1 MSPTIFAQLWQDSFE
16 PLSAFK
22 ELRMDLPLLD
32 PKIDVV
38 FKMLFADEDSEPI
51 LIALLNAI
59 IQGLHPITKAQ
70 VLNPQLPKRF
80 IDDKGTI
87 LDIIAELDN
96 GEQVNIEMQMANQ
109 GDTRSRALY
118 HWARIYSSQLKR
130 GKDKL
135 YRSLKPVYSIFLLKF
150 REFTELE
157 PRLQHTLHIAHAQHP
172 QIVLPDLKLHFVELV
187 ALFNSKYLNSLEE
200 KKLALW
206 AKFLLNP
213 TDNQFQEEFMADQ
226 DITKAREKL
235 QKLSANTEKRE
246 LARVR
251 EKAALDWNSS
261 HANARQEGRQE
272 GKVEGLAEK
281 GLTVLK
287 ILLTG
292 PEADLLSDTRIAEI
306 TGVKLEDVQ
315 QERKR
320 LAAHKKQNDGE

>member
-1 MSPTIFAQLWQDSFE
+1 
-16 PLSAFK
+16 
-22 ELRMDLPLLD
+22 
-32 PKIDVV
+32 
-38 FKMLFADEDSEPI
+38 
-51 LIALLNAI
+51 
-59 IQGLHPITKAQ
+59 
-70 VLNPQLPKRF
+70 
-80 IDDKGTI
+80 
-87 LDIIAELDN
+87 
-96 GEQVNIEMQMANQ
+96 
-109 GDTRSRALY
+109 
-118 HWARIYSSQLKR
+118 
-130 GKDKL
+130 
-135 YRSLKPVYSIFLLKF
+135 
-150 REFTELE
+150 
-157 PRLQHTLHIAHAQHP
+157 
-172 QIVLPDLKLHFVELV
+172 
-187 ALFNSKYLNSLEE
+187 
-200 KKLALW
+200 
-206 AKFLLNP
+206 
-213 TDNQFQEEFMADQ
+213 MADQ